1 MKIVESNQINQ
12 ERLKIIIMANIKDN
26 FKQYESMSII
36 LEKVLSFIY
45 ELHGGLIQLSNI
57 MNPNT
62 KYDHE

>member
-1 MKIVESNQINQ
+1 
-12 ERLKIIIMANIKDN
+12 MANIKDN